1 MSRIIKF
8 RAWDKKQNRWAR
20 EWDRDLEDREDQV
33 YEKEYSEDSYWLDGD
48 VASDLDLVNGRL
60 SLDRYIWE
68 QYTGFKDKN
77 GKEIYEG
84 DIVKDGEAEM
94 YNQVVWFSQVGG
106 FRVAPNR
113 RAVELLKE
121 LAPEYLTEGEAV
133 GWGITDGLEVVGNVH
148 ENKELLGESD

>member
-1 MSRIIKF
+1 MNRVLKF
-8 RAWDKKQNRWAR
+8 RIWDKAN
-20 EWDRDLEDREDQV
+20 
-33 YEKEYSEDSYWLDGD
+33 KEYMVLGATGLDARNGD
-48 VASDLDLVNGRL
+48 VIDYYNEGNRL
-60 SLDRYIWE
+60 GGPEEYDVE
-68 QYTGFKDKN
+68 QYTGFKDEN

>member
-1 MSRIIKF
+1 MSRALKF
-8 RAWDKKQNRWAR
+8 RIWDKAN
-20 EWDRDLEDREDQV
+20 
-33 YEKEYSEDSYWLDGD
+33 KEYKILGATGLDARNGD
-48 VASDLDLVNGRL
+48 VIDYYNEGNRL
-60 SLDRYIWE
+60 GGPEEYDVE

-133 GWGITDGLEVVGNVH
+133 GWGITDGLEVAGNVH